1 MTAKTTK
8 MELVK
13 NTKGDASMTYKKLGF
28 QEGLELAKQ
37 NLEKQKTPITSYT
50 SRIKCREYLA
60 PIYSPLLHRIIDYNK
75 RYNVGLKNI
84 SDLVGTTNRS
94 LSVIFT
100 YLKSYKNTRADMLLK
115 VSALFKLKLVLKHK
129 FNNPDPGLIDIEKD
143 LVARYKDIP
152 IDELNL
158 KIIKEQLLYLS
169 RKEELN
175 QKIKNI
181 IKITSLE
188 RYDSNTISTLQA
200 AAQYFCYYLALED
213 IHGDKIP
220 AYSVKHFSFGKHP
233 LETKSVMQ
241 YLNYNY
247 LQDGFYEYNN
257 DISEWEMEDDVKEDV
272 VIDEETINEQYQPEP
287 IVPEEDIAE
296 SINVPEPEVVVA
308 NVIEKRDVTVKLEV
322 NGIKLEIP
330 AKLEG
335 DEIKLS
341 INLSLKV

>member
-8 MELVK
+8 IKLVE
-13 NTKGDASMTYKKLGF
+13 NTKGDINMTTYKKLSF

-37 NLEKQKTPITSYT
+37 KLEKEKTPITSYT

-60 PIYSPLLHRIIDYNK
+60 PIYSPLLHRVIDYNK
-75 RYNVGLKNI
+75 QYNIGLKNI
-84 SDLVGTTNRS
+84 SDLIGTTSRS

-100 YLKSYKNTRADMLLK
+100 YLKNYKNTRADMLLK
-115 VSALFKLKLVLKHK
+115 VSALFNLKLVLKHK

-143 LVARYKDIP
+143 LVNRYKNIP

-169 RKEELN
+169 RKNELN

-213 IHGDKIP
+213 IHGNKIP

-257 DISEWEMEDDVKEDV
+257 DINEWEMEDDVKEDV
-272 VIDEETINEQYQPEP
+272 AIDETTNEQYQPEP
-287 IVPEEDIAE
+287 IEPEEDIAE
-296 SINVPEPEVVVA
+296 SINVPEPEVVVDA
-308 NVIEKRDVTVKLEV
+308 IERRDVTAKLEV

-335 DEIKLS
+335 DEIKLN

>member
-1 MTAKTTK
+1 MTTK
-8 MELVK
+8 IAKIELVNK
-13 NTKGDASMTYKKLGF
+13 KGDINMTYKKLDF
-28 QEGLELAKQ
+28 HEGLELAKQ
-37 NLEKQKTPITSYT
+37 KLEKQKTPITSYT

-115 VSALFKLKLVLKHK
+115 VSALFNLKLVLKHK

-175 QKIKNI
+175 QKIKKHNKDHVAG
-181 IKITSLE
+181 KI
-188 RYDSNTISTLQA
+188 R
-200 AAQYFCYYLALED
+200 
-213 IHGDKIP
+213 
-220 AYSVKHFSFGKHP
+220 
-233 LETKSVMQ
+233 
-241 YLNYNY
+241 
-247 LQDGFYEYNN
+247 
-257 DISEWEMEDDVKEDV
+257 
-272 VIDEETINEQYQPEP
+272 
-287 IVPEEDIAE
+287 
-296 SINVPEPEVVVA
+296 
-308 NVIEKRDVTVKLEV
+308 
-322 NGIKLEIP
+322 
-330 AKLEG
+330 
-335 DEIKLS
+335 
-341 INLSLKV
+341 

>member
-75 RYNVGLKNI
+75 RYNIGLKNI

-233 LETKSVMQ
+233 LETKSVMK

-272 VIDEETINEQYQPEP
+272 AEATNEQQYQPDIEP
-287 IVPEEDIAE
+287 EVEDIVE
-296 SINVPEPEVVVA
+296 SINVPEPEVVVDT
-308 NVIEKRDVTVKLEV
+308 IERRDVTVKLEV